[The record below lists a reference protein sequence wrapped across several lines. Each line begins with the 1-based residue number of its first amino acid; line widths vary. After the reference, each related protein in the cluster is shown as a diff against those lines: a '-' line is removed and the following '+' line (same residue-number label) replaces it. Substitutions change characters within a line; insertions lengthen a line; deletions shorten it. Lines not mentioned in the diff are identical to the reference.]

1 MRMNGTSVV
10 RQDTVYV
17 IRTGDFT
24 GRESKKDS
32 RFSNVMMLG
41 SKGLEYIKC
50 SNCFLII
57 FIYTACRASILSE
70 IKTMGSGMR
79 DKRFCLMTISAQ
91 KIKGGSDTKSSDK
104 KLFSPETIYA
114 TNFQGF
120 LSNRCKHKS
129 DHSIFKTCR
138 RKEGYLLWNY

>member
-1 MRMNGTSVV
+1 
-10 RQDTVYV
+10 
-17 IRTGDFT
+17 
-24 GRESKKDS
+24 
-32 RFSNVMMLG
+32 MMLG

-91 KIKGGSDTKSSDK
+91 KIKGGSDTGSTKK
-104 KLFSPETIYA
+104 NYFRLKLFMQQISKVFYLIDVNTRVIILYLKHAGGKKDTYYGTI
-114 TNFQGF
+114 
-120 LSNRCKHKS
+120 
-129 DHSIFKTCR
+129 D
-138 RKEGYLLWNY
+138 